1 MIREKRIFFVTFIA
15 LGLAVTAMA
24 GERFNFNAGWKVQV
38 GKEPKA
44 SGTKYDDSS
53 WQTVTLPWS
62 FNQTEAFAKP
72 IAELSDTVMW
82 YRKHFVLP
90 ENLKKGRRFFIEF
103 EGVRF
108 GARVF
113 LNGKELGWSDNGV
126 MAFGFDLTPYIKKN
140 DENILSVY
148 VDNNWKYKEHFKTWS
163 EKAQKEVRSGFQWN
177 DKNFYCNYG
186 GINKNVWLHVMYSDV
201 YQTLPLY
208 SNLQTTGVYVYATD
222 HDIQGRSAVIHAES
236 EVMNESA
243 VPQQVGYQVQLFD
256 KDGQEVASFQG
267 DAVVVAPGQKATLR
281 ASRQVGGLHFWS
293 WGYGYLYT
301 VKTSLVVNGK
311 TVDSVLTR
319 TGFRKTA
326 YRDGMV
332 YLNDRVLQLKGFAQ
346 RSTNEW
352 PAVGISVP
360 AWMSDYSNRL
370 VLGCNGNF
378 FRWMHV
384 TPMKQDVESFDRL
397 GLIQAMPAG
406 DAEKDVADRRWQQR
420 TEVMRDAIIYNR
432 NNPSIL
438 FYECGNN
445 QISEEHMAEM
455 KKIRDQYDPM
465 GGRAIG
471 SRNMLDSK
479 VAEYGG
485 EMLYVNK
492 SAGKPMFMM
501 EYNRDEGIRRYWD
514 EWSYPYHKEGEGPLY
529 RGERAV
535 AYNHNQ
541 DGLAVENIIRWNEY
555 WLARPGQG
563 RRVNSGG
570 AKIIFSD
577 SNTHARGEK
586 NYRTSGDV
594 DAMRIAKDSWFV
606 HQAIWDGWVDT
617 EKEHTYI
624 IGHWNYEKNVVKPVY
639 VASTADEV
647 ELFLNGKSLGKG
659 ERSNTFLFTF
669 KDVKWEAGKLE
680 AIGRT
685 NGSERS
691 RYALETVDQPVALK
705 MHWVEAPEQFRA
717 DGSDIRIA
725 EIEAVDK
732 DGRRH
737 PLAHDMVTFDVKG
750 KGVYLGG
757 VSGVVS
763 EEEKAMNASA
773 KPATEGEITAEGG
786 HSKDTNGVLSKEL
799 MLEAGVIRVMV
810 RSTTKAGDITLTAK
824 AQGYKPASL
833 TIKTVACPYL
843 YGFYVDNK
851 GKAVEANWASALPLY
866 LERGETPSE
875 PSYCQHYATIDVKQV
890 EVPVNKEDAR
900 LMFDDNENNEKT
912 AASAW
917 KSDGKLEN
925 AWVRV
930 TLARPA
936 AISRISLRMDG
947 FRRTSYPPAGLCR
960 RQTGMGGLYRQDA
973 GRLLYRHCR
982 ACEDR
987 QLRNPH
993 DRPRHRQ
1000 GGLWLHDR
1008 AGCQEECL
1016 YQGFE
1021 VEYAEHH
1028 RDVVQRE
1035 AMNRRNK
1042 LLLIIAFMWVSAAV
1056 AQPDIHVAR
1065 FWGDRQAA
1073 LSYTFD
1079 DGLLEHYTEVFP
1091 RLRQLGLKASFCIIG
1106 SKVGRDQKGTPCM
1119 TWQQLREMAADGQEI
1134 SSHGFRHQSMEKLTG
1149 EALRYEVQHNDTL
1162 IYHNV
1167 GVFPRTYFPRQPQ
1180 DR

>member
-1 MIREKRIFFVTFIA
+1 MNRKFWLVVITA
-15 LGLAVTAMA
+15 LFSIHSLWA
-24 GERFNFNAGWKVQV
+24 GDRFNFNAGWKVQM
-38 GKEPKA
+38 GKNPKA
-44 SGTKYDDSS
+44 SGTKIDDSQ

-62 FNQTEAFAKP
+62 FNQQEAFAKP
-72 IAELSDTVMW
+72 IAELTDTVAW
-82 YRKHFVLP
+82 YRKHFTLP
-90 ENLKKGRRFFIEF
+90 KELQKGKKFFIEF

-113 LNGKELGWSDNGV
+113 LNGKELGWGENGV

-140 DENILSVY
+140 SENILAVY
-148 VDNNWKYKEHFKTWS
+148 IDNNWRYKEHIKTWS
-163 EKAQKEVRSGFQWN
+163 EKHQKEVRSGFQWN
-177 DKNFYCNYG
+177 DKNFFCNYG
-186 GINKNVWLHVMYSDV
+186 GINKNVWLHVMMSDV

-208 SNLQTTGVYVYATD
+208 TNLKTTGVYVFATQ
-222 HDIQGRSAVIHAES
+222 HDVKNRSAYINAES
-236 EVMNESA
+236 EVINESPTA
-243 VPQQVGYQVQLFD
+243 QDITYQVEILDQ
-256 KDGQEVASFQG
+256 DGKEVASYKG
-267 DAVVVAPGQKATLR
+267 DAVTVEPGQKATLR
-281 ASRQVGGLHFWS
+281 ASRKVSGLHFWS

-311 TVDSVLTR
+311 TVDTAVTR
-319 TGFRKTA
+319 TGFRKTEFK
-326 YRDGMV
+326 DGEFR
-332 YLNDRVLQLKGFAQ
+332 LNDRTLQLKGFAQ

-352 PAVGISVP
+352 PALGISIP

-378 FRWMHV
+378 YRWMHV

-406 DAEKDVADRRWQQR
+406 DAEKDVNDRRWEQR
-420 TEVMRDAIIYNR
+420 KEVMRDAIIYNR
-432 NNPSIL
+432 NNPSII

-455 KKIRDQYDPM
+455 KQIRNQYDPH

-514 EWSYPYHKEGEGPLY
+514 EWSYPYHMEGEGPLY

-555 WLARPGQG
+555 FMARPGQG
-563 RRVNSGG
+563 KRVNSGG

-617 EKEHTYI
+617 EKDHTYI
-624 IGHWNYEKNVVKPVY
+624 IGHWNYEAGDKDGKPVVKPVY
-639 VASTADEV
+639 VASTGDEV

-669 KDVKWEAGKLE
+669 KDVKWQAGTLE
-680 AIGRT
+680 AVSKT
-685 NGSERS
+685 NGRETS
-691 RYALETVDQPVALK
+691 RYTLKTVGKPVTLRMK
-705 MHWVEAPEQFRA
+705 WVEAPEQFRA

-732 DGRRH
+732 NGQRH
-737 PLAHDMVTFDVKG
+737 PLAHDMITFDVKG
-750 KGVYLGG
+750 NGEYMGG
-757 VSGVVS
+757 VSGIVS
-763 EEEKAMNASA
+763 EEEKALNAAA

-786 HSKDTNGVLSKEL
+786 HSHDTNGVLSKEL

-824 AQGYKPASL
+824 AKGYQPASL
-833 TIKTVACPYL
+833 KATTVACPQKD
-843 YGFYVDNK
+843 GFYVDAA
-851 GKAVEANWASALPLY
+851 GKVMEANWASALPACLD
-866 LERGETPSE
+866 RGETPST
-875 PSYCQHYATIDVKQV
+875 PSYKQHFATIDVKAV
-890 EVPVNKEDAR
+890 EVPVNKDKAH
-900 LMFDDNENNEKT
+900 LMFDDNENSAKN
-912 AASAW
+912 AASLW

-925 AWVRV
+925 AWVKV

-936 AISRISLRMDG
+936 AIKRIALRMDG
-947 FRRTSYPPAGLCR
+947 FRRTSYPL
-960 RQTGMGGLYRQDA
+960 QVY
-973 GRLLYRHCR
+973 
-982 ACEDR
+982 
-987 QLRNPH
+987 
-993 DRPRHRQ
+993 
-1000 GGLWLHDR
+1000 
-1008 AGCQEECL
+1008 
-1016 YQGFE
+1016 
-1021 VEYAEHH
+1021 
-1028 RDVVQRE
+1028 
-1035 AMNRRNK
+1035 
-1042 LLLIIAFMWVSAAV
+1042 
-1056 AQPDIHVAR
+1056 
-1065 FWGDRQAA
+1065 
-1073 LSYTFD
+1073 
-1079 DGLLEHYTEVFP
+1079 
-1091 RLRQLGLKASFCIIG
+1091 
-1106 SKVGRDQKGTPCM
+1106 
-1119 TWQQLREMAADGQEI
+1119 ADGQKVWEGYTDKSLGDCYIDIASPVKTDQYEI
-1134 SSHGFRHQSMEKLTG
+1134 RMIGPATVKEAFGSMTELAAKKNVSTKASKSNTLSIIEMAFN
-1149 EALRYEVQHNDTL
+1149 EAVE
-1162 IYHNV
+1162 
-1167 GVFPRTYFPRQPQ
+1167 
-1180 DR
+1180 